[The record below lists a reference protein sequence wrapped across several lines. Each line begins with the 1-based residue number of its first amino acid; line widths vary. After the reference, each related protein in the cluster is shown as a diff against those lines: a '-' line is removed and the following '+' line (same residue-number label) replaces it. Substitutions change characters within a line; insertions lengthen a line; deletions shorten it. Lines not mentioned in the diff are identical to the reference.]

1 MKIQTGPVT
10 PTASNMGLCDPGRAA
25 LARGSSADLG
35 GLRRGDGIGTE
46 PSNLSKN
53 SSGRENRD
61 AHFRDKVALLKGR
74 EVWKDLIWDDHSLQ
88 GYLIPWP
95 VAQVVFPHFL
105 VSFPFCLSPEK
116 KTEDQY
122 LMNTDTKLLKNS
134 QPTRNR
140 RLAWVSKS

>member
-1 MKIQTGPVT
+1 MT
-10 PTASNMGLCDPGRAA
+10 PEELL

-35 GLRRGDGIGTE
+35 GLPKGMALE
-46 PSNLSKN
+46 LSLQVWSKN

-88 GYLIPWP
+88 GYLIQWL

-105 VSFPFCLSPEK
+105 VSFPVLFVYYRQAS
-116 KTEDQY
+116 
-122 LMNTDTKLLKNS
+122 
-134 QPTRNR
+134 
-140 RLAWVSKS
+140 

>member
-1 MKIQTGPVT
+1 MSLSQRREELKIQTGPVT

-105 VSFPFCLSPEK
+105 VSFPFCLSTIDK
-116 KTEDQY
+116 RLSASTENKAQII
-122 LMNTDTKLLKNS
+122 LL
-134 QPTRNR
+134 T
-140 RLAWVSKS
+140 L